1 MGRSFLLA
9 VAVTLC
15 LLGLECL
22 VIQRATLTLQAPAPS
37 ATSPYDYNY
46 LDPSLAVPATI
57 EGARRIIEPPEW
69 APFGLLSAGIVLL
82 LYSKS
87 ISSGG

>member
-1 MGRSFLLA
+1 LGRSFLLA

-22 VIQRATLTLQAPAPS
+22 AIKRATLSLDAPGGTS
-37 ATSPYDYNY
+37 ASNYDYSF
-46 LDPSLAVPATI
+46 LDPSLAAAAGPT
-57 EGARRIIEPPEW
+57 RRVIEPPEW

-87 ISSGG
+87 MPSGG

>member
-1 MGRSFLLA
+1 MWRSLLLA

-22 VIQRATLTLQAPAPS
+22 VIKRATLTLQPSPPTAAAAYDFSMSDPAYDPLVAPGAPKR
-37 ATSPYDYNY
+37 T
-46 LDPSLAVPATI
+46 V
-57 EGARRIIEPPEW
+57 EPPEW

-87 ISSGG
+87 MAAG